1 MVMVAVLATE
11 VIGEFPCEYVALDVT
26 VITFASER
34 VHSESLALLI
44 RAMIMIAFN
53 LKPELLTVSF
63 SATDN
68 VPSNFP
74 GRVTPVT
81 VC

>member
-1 MVMVAVLATE
+1 MTAVTTTPSQANH
-11 VIGEFPCEYVALDVT
+11 D
-26 VITFASER
+26 
-34 VHSESLALLI
+34 HHDD
-44 RAMIMIAFN
+44 AMMAFN

-68 VPSNFP
+68 VPSNYP
-74 GRVTPVT
+74 GRLGVTTVTPVT